1 MLILNNPPSDHSVSH
16 NAERPKNVTLNLE
29 TLQNHY
35 DIGINRHS
43 LEKDD
48 GISAPRNTLS
58 GRKSEGRKKSGS
70 FVKKLIRKISMKKE
84 KRGISRF

>member
-1 MLILNNPPSDHSVSH
+1 MLTLNNPLDNSISH
-16 NAERPKNVTLNLE
+16 NADRPKNVRLNLE

-35 DIGINRHS
+35 DIGINRQS

-48 GISAPRNTLS
+48 EISAPRNTLS

-70 FVKKLIRKISMKKE
+70 FVQKLIRKISMKKE
-84 KRGISRF
+84 KRGISKI